1 MFPLATALFAG
12 TLATAAVF
20 VTPSSQFTLDDTN
33 QANASMEV
41 TSLPLKLLSS
51 SEFPD
56 PDIHPDNIV
65 KQGLAL
71 DTGVQKTPSVPAPM
85 KQGKRTTVIV
95 KTGDTFSEILSRLG
109 IYPDLSL
116 ILKPGKDNQ
125 ALERIYPGQ
134 KLHFSLTGQQLDSL
148 ELVHTP
154 ARSSVFH
161 RDGDSFTATTLNR
174 QLDIILKTASGTI
187 DSSLYLAGHRAGMS
201 DALILELVHIFRWDI
216 DFALDLREGDSFTI
230 LYEKLLLNG
239 EEVDDGKI
247 TAAEFINKGV
257 TYSAYRYTDENGN
270 TDYYTPE
277 GSSLHKTFLRTP
289 VHLARIS
296 SFFNPRRRH
305 PVLNTIRA
313 HKGIDY
319 AAPTGTPIKATGA
332 GRVIFRGN
340 KGQYGKMIVL
350 KHGNIYTTLYAHM
363 SRYARD
369 THIGSRVKQG
379 QTIGYVGSTGLS
391 TGPHLHYEFR
401 VNEVHRDP
409 LKVRLPQTKS
419 LPGSEIDRFL
429 AAIQAPA
436 RQLEAYTQN
445 KLAMQ
450 NL

>member
-20 VTPSSQFTLDDTN
+20 VTPSSQFTPGNTS

-41 TSLPLKLLSS
+41 ASLPLKLLSS

-71 DTGVQKTPSVPAPM
+71 DTGVQKTPGVPAPM

-95 KTGDTFSEILSRLG
+95 KTGDTLSEILSRLG

-134 KLHFSLTGQQLDSL
+134 KLYFSLTGQQLDSL
-148 ELVHTP
+148 ELEHTP
-154 ARSSVFH
+154 ARSLVYH

-174 QLDIILKTASGTI
+174 QLDTILKTASGTI

-201 DALILELVHIFRWDI
+201 DALVLELVHIFRWDI

-319 AAPTGTPIKATGA
+319 AAPTGTPIKATGT
-332 GRVIFRGN
+332 GRVIFRGT

-350 KHGNIYTTLYAHM
+350 RHGNIYTTLYAHM

-379 QTIGYVGSTGLS
+379 QTIGYVGNTGLS

-409 LKVRLPQTKS
+409 LKVKLPQTKS

-445 KLAMQ
+445 KLAIQ